1 MPEMSQSEAISQDS
15 AEVGAGLLA
24 PFHDRSFIWYF
35 VGQLVSQVG
44 DGIYLVALPFIVFA
58 AGYGTA
64 GLGVV
69 TACYGVT
76 RVVGFPAGGMLT
88 DRTNARIVMLGAD
101 VVRAVL
107 ILGFAL
113 LVLSKHESLAV
124 IAIVVSLFGLFD
136 GAFLPASYAVLPQ
149 IVPGRLLAASNSLF
163 ATMQSAALITGPA
176 VGGLV
181 LVSLHDSTRSA
192 LGLLIDAAT
201 FLVSV
206 LTLLSVRT
214 LAPSAATEDPPR
226 EPGTAQESAAEEPAA
241 PEPAEAS
248 DWRAVF
254 RYVSGSV
261 MVQMSLLVTVVVNLA
276 YAGLTEVVL
285 PRFAV
290 TSLGGA
296 RGFGLMMAAF
306 GCGTLIGGLSGMRLL
321 KLRRRAKAA
330 LTIGV
335 AQGLLVLCI
344 PIGHT
349 LAVAATAMLL
359 AAVSQAVLNVFFLT
373 MLQSRTPANLLGRV
387 MSLLV
392 TSAGIAFPISTALAG
407 VAARAWGPVP
417 VIEIAGVG
425 IALAFAI
432 GFISRTYRNL

>member
-1 MPEMSQSEAISQDS
+1 MTEMSQSEAASLGS
-15 AEVGAGLLA
+15 AEGNAGLLA
-24 PFHDRSFIWYF
+24 PFRDKSFVWYF

-58 AGYGTA
+58 AGYGTE
-64 GLGVV
+64 GLGLV

-88 DRTNARIVMLGAD
+88 DRSSARIVMLGAD
-101 VVRAVL
+101 AVRAVL
-107 ILGFAL
+107 ILCFAL
-113 LVLSKHESLAV
+113 LVFSKHESLAV

-136 GAFLPASYAVLPQ
+136 GAFMPASYAILPQ

-176 VGGLV
+176 LGGLV
-181 LVSLHDSTRSA
+181 LVSLHDSTHSA
-192 LGLLIDAAT
+192 LGLLVDAAT
-201 FLVSV
+201 FLASV

-214 LAPSAATEDPPR
+214 LAPSAATADPSR
-226 EPGTAQESAAEEPAA
+226 EPGTAPEPAA
-241 PEPAEAS
+241 QKPAEAS

-254 RYVSGSV
+254 RFVSGSV
-261 MVQMSLLVTVVVNLA
+261 IVQMSLLVTVVVNLA
-276 YAGLTEVVL
+276 YAGLTEIAL
-285 PRFAV
+285 PRFAII
-290 TSLGGA
+290 SLGSGA
-296 RGFGLMMAAF
+296 RGYGLIMAAF
-306 GCGTLIGGLSGMRLL
+306 GCGSLIGGLFGMRLL
-321 KLRRRAKAA
+321 RLRHRARLA
-330 LTIGV
+330 LIIGV
-335 AQGLLVLCI
+335 TQGLLVLCV
-344 PIGHT
+344 PLGKS

-392 TSAGIAFPISTALAG
+392 TSAGIAFPVSTALAG

-417 VIEIAGVG
+417 VIETAGIG
-425 IALAFAI
+425 ISLAFAI
-432 GFISRTYRNL
+432 GFISRTYRTL